1 MLETFSGWAESKVT
15 GTESR
20 SIHAHKE
27 VTMSTAVEV
36 SHPSSLNGAA
46 EADRSRGLGIALWVA
61 QILLALVFGFAGSM
75 KLLTPIDELAKN
87 APWIKDSAF
96 LVRFIGTSEMAG
108 ALGMLLPS
116 LSRIKPGL
124 TSLAALGLS
133 VIMVLATGFHLLR
146 GEARF
151 TPMTIAL
158 GALAVFV
165 AWGRFRKV
173 PIRPRGA

>member
-1 MLETFSGWAESKVT
+1 MT
-15 GTESR
+15 
-20 SIHAHKE
+20 
-27 VTMSTAVEV
+27 TAAEV
-36 SHPSSLNGAA
+36 SPASPLAGKSPAV
-46 EADRSRGLGIALWVA
+46 RSRGLGVALWIA

-75 KLLTPIDELAKN
+75 KLFTPIDELAKN
-87 APWIKDSAF
+87 APWIKDSA
-96 LVRFIGTSEMAG
+96 LLIRFIGTSEVAG

-133 VIMVLATGFHLLR
+133 VVMLLATGFHLLR

-151 TPMTIAL
+151 TPLTLAL

-173 PIRPRGA
+173 PIQARS